1 MIQPSTNYTNAE
13 TIVGGGSAKFWTKR
27 KYEERTEE
35 LKSLTKTREPVVKT
49 WASKRRKMVT
59 KGDRFVDE
67 TSNEPATNDNCD
79 SDGIVEGGSP
89 KIGTKS
95 KNVVRA
101 KGSGEP
107 VIQLE
112 SVELYKSRCFELFM
126 EREKNKMELEKMK
139 MELEKKKSECT
150 ELQDKLAEVEETR
163 NSTPRDEDATKYWMN
178 KCSDLESLVLRMEN
192 ENSTMRRVVSN
203 LESLVQRTGKESSI
217 LRCQELRNSEKIES
231 EALGLQNEITQTG
244 DKQRDKNNKS
254 KPSAEIS
261 GGWGKDSRTYE
272 LKTKEK
278 VLNVNDWAG
287 LEERP
292 SQHRSPS
299 QAHLEM
305 SKMTFVN
312 LLSDSVDAGDSLSES
327 EEIDCLIDSKISL
340 SDPMDMLA
348 LKNLNMNNDEMKW
361 KSEADMLSSFE
372 KDTELCMKAI
382 CALYRQQISED
393 EISLKGLVIDED
405 MHRYIKN
412 SAHFSSICN
421 SIIL

>member
-67 TSNEPATNDNCD
+67 TSNEPATNDN